1 MVAKTEVSGRQKVF
15 GLVVLLR
22 PGFPGLENGFLAL
35 WAVFWGAESE
45 FEVLFC

>member
-15 GLVVLLR
+15 GLVLLR
-22 PGFPGLENGFLAL
+22 PGSSGLENGFLAL

-45 FEVLFC
+45 FEVHVC